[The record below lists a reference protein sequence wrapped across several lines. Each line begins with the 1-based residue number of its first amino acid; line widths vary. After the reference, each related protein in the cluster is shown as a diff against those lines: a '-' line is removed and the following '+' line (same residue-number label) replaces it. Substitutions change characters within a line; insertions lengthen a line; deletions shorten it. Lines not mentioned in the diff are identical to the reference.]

1 MDKHSIICQFSAGEK
16 PQWFRPVDF
25 AVVVRLLAL
34 SNQDSNVAYPSILSL
49 AMTCGGCEDTVYESL
64 KRLRAHGWITQE
76 GGKRKGMTNTYAV
89 VVDALPIADDLKRTV
104 AGEGAK
110 QIAKWYRALLLAN
123 DIKVY
128 RTWNQRWPFVI
139 QKWLNSGYPHNTI
152 IDMLEFALRSAHY
165 HPKAKRGPN
174 ALQKVWRKI
183 DAEYTASLA
192 KVVAQ

>member
-16 PQWFRPVDF
+16 PQWLKPIDF

-76 GGKRKGMTNTYAV
+76 GGKRRGMTNTYAV

-104 AGEGAK
+104 AGDDAK
-110 QIAKWYRALLLAN
+110 RIARWYHDCLRQN
-123 DIKVY
+123 GIKVY

-139 QKWLNSGYPHNTI
+139 QKWLNAGYSIETI
-152 IDMLEFALRSAHY
+152 CAMVEFAFSNAKY
-165 HPKAKRGPN
+165 VPKAKRGPN

-183 DAEYTASLA
+183 DAEYTASLTKA
-192 KVVAQ
+192 VIQ